1 MSADGTG
8 YRNSMMPKRKQV
20 LNYAGGPGNFLNN
33 PYLEKDNSL
42 NDDVEMK

>member
-8 YRNSMMPKRKQV
+8 TARFNVKRKQV

-33 PYLEKDNSL
+33 PYLEKEPSHHED
-42 NDDVEMK
+42 